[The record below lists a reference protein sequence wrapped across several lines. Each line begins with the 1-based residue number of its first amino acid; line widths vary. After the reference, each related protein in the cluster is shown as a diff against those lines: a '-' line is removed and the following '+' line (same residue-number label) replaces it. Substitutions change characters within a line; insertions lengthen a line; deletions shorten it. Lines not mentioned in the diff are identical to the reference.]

1 MEKTM
6 KLLKYLL
13 PIAMATC
20 GIAVTVNAADFSTVQ
35 EARERDP
42 DAVLDYLKSKRAIT
56 MAEKGGNLTIS
67 GDIQA
72 EWDYMK
78 CWSGGKRQRGSKSD
92 RVNSYTKPKGTPY
105 GTSELN
111 IEVNLMFDYRTDRSW
126 AAIQFQ
132 FDNPMGIREV
142 HVDRSKR
149 PSHKKRNQLFGSGEQ
164 DNIVMRKAYMG
175 YNLLDHGTSRL
186 DLEIGHRRLY
196 DVFDSKVQFY
206 NFFDGLLLKY
216 AQSFEGITDFT
227 AKASAFVV
235 DYTVN
240 HWAWVAELGFL
251 NIADTGLDFKYS
263 AIDWDR
269 SGANRYGHKNSRGA
283 EFLVSQYTAAY
294 TLPADWLRWKTK
306 IYGAFLHNSRAKD
319 NRFTHHEK
327 KANAWYAGATIGEV
341 KKKGDWAF
349 DANYQWVEAQAVP
362 ESDVSGI
369 KRDNPTN
376 TSFYAK
382 RWGGFA
388 NYKGYV
394 VDGFYAFTDN
404 LTLNC
409 SFERVHEESHR
420 IGGKHRSYMLT
431 VAAIYAF

>member
-1 MEKTM
+1 M

-13 PIAMATC
+13 PLALATC
-20 GIAVTVNAADFSTVQ
+20 GIAATLTAADFSTVQ

-67 GDIQA
+67 GTVEA

-78 CWSGGKRQRGSKSD
+78 AWSCGKRMRGSKSD
-92 RVNSYTKPKGTPY
+92 RVKACNKPDGTPY

-111 IEVNLMFDYRTDRSW
+111 TEVNLMFDYRTDRTW

-132 FDNPMGIREV
+132 FDNPMGIREARLGCAEAPDK
-142 HVDRSKR
+142 HSA
-149 PSHKKRNQLFGSGEQ
+149 RNQLFGSGEQ

-175 YNLLDHGTSRL
+175 YNMLDHGTSRL

-216 AQSFEGITDFT
+216 AYSFEGITDFT

-251 NIADTGLDFKYS
+251 NIADTGFDLKYS

-269 SGANRYGHKNSRGA
+269 NGANRYGHKNSRGA
-283 EFLVSQYTAAY
+283 EFFVSQYTAAY
-294 TLPADWLRWKTK
+294 TLPADWLPLKTK
-306 IYGAFLHNSRAKD
+306 VYGAFLHNSRAKSTH
-319 NRFTHHEK
+319 FTHHEK
-327 KANAWYAGATIGEV
+327 ADNAWYAGVSMGEV
-341 KKKGDWAF
+341 KKKGDWAI
-349 DANYQWVEAQAVP
+349 DANYQWVEAQSIP

-369 KRDNPTN
+369 KRDNPAN
-376 TSFYAK
+376 TSFYNK
-382 RWGGFA
+382 RCGGFA

-394 VDGFYAFTDN
+394 FDGFYALTDN
-404 LTLNC
+404 LTVNA
-409 SFERVHEESHR
+409 SFERVHQKSHR
-420 IGGKHRSYMLT
+420 IGGKHRSYMFTL
-431 VAAIYAF
+431 AAIYAF